1 LKKQNAYLAL
11 LQELLTGVAE
21 EVLIVVSF
29 VEELLAA
36 SSDGLFAESA
46 VITEEL
52 NVVSLAVRKT

>member
-1 LKKQNAYLAL
+1 MKKQNAYLAL